1 MSGNDDY
8 SGNVEINV
16 DRGGNGMSGGTVTIG
31 ISEYKKI
38 LELAYKAAML
48 KEAVLNCAT
57 LGLYGKELFFGVGNS
72 EVAAIFKYAFPEDY
86 ESRLRELMDKK
97 KAKESKVGADDER

>member
-1 MSGNDDY
+1 MFSNEDN
-8 SGNVEINV
+8 SNIEINV
-16 DRGGNGMSGGTVTIG
+16 NRGGNGMSGGTVTIG

-57 LGLYGKELFFGVGNS
+57 LSLYGKELFFCGGNS

-86 ESRLRELMDKK
+86 ESRLRELMGKK
-97 KAKESKVGADDER
+97 TQDMKEAADDEH